1 MSIIII
7 PLIIFSVLLF
17 MLDLYIYQA
26 LRGFPT
32 KKNKKLFI
40 WCKYAW
46 WGYSIFILIGV
57 FASIFFN
64 LRLTVRAILLVAF
77 FITFVSKSFLVLFLL
92 IDDIRRFGVV
102 VKRKLAPEKKQEIA
116 IEAQSDKISR
126 SEFIVK

>member
-32 KKNKKLFI
+32 KKNKKLFT
-40 WCKYAW
+40 WFKYAW
-46 WGYSIFILIGV
+46 WGYSIFILAGV
-57 FASIFFN
+57 FASIFLN

-77 FITFVSKSFLVLFLL
+77 FITFVSKSFLILFLL
-92 IDDIRRFGVV
+92 IDDIRRLGKVIN
-102 VKRKLAPEKKQEIA
+102 RKLKPKKKQGPV
-116 IEAQSDKISR
+116 S
-126 SEFIVK
+126 